1 LSESCLKK
9 WRRTEVSIPYTG
21 SADAVGRHTT
31 TFQIELRSARVP
43 EAPSFYNMTGLDG
56 TPPKRFV
63 VIAFDS
69 DLRKKSTKSRVL
81 AELRACPINLSNNH
95 QEEINDP
102 ILRARSYGGPCRFH
116 QHQC

>member
-21 SADAVGRHTT
+21 SADAVGRHTI

-43 EAPSFYNMTGLDG
+43 EAAAFYSVTGLDG

-63 VIAFDS
+63 VIAVDS
-69 DLRKKSTKSRVL
+69 VEKAEALGQLTSSEGDEGQSPGTAHQLRR
-81 AELRACPINLSNNH
+81 R
-95 QEEINDP
+95 
-102 ILRARSYGGPCRFH
+102 
-116 QHQC
+116 